1 MNQAD
6 LSFEAKN
13 LEIFQSKF
21 KDSRNVIFPRVLRPY
36 VSKSVIVETFEEGV
50 SLSDFM
56 KLERTREHRVA
67 ANLGL
72 KAFYKMLIYDNFIH
86 ADLHSGNIL
95 VKIKDNDTSRL
106 D

>member
-1 MNQAD
+1 
-6 LSFEAKN
+6 
-13 LEIFQSKF
+13 
-21 KDSRNVIFPRVLRPY
+21 
-36 VSKSVIVETFEEGV
+36 
-50 SLSDFM
+50 M
-56 KLERTREHRVA
+56 KLERTREHKVA